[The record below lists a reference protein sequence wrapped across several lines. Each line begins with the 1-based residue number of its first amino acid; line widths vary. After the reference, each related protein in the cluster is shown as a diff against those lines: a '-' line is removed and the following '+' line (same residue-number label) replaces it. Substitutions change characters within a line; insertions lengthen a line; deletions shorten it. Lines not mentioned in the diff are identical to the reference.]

1 MREFSVPAMV
11 EVPDSA
17 VLTDAP
23 FTRAAEEPGTIVARR
38 KSGPAEAPV
47 WSAVTAAEFAAEAAG
62 IAKGLIAA
70 GVEPGD
76 RVGLLSRTRY
86 EWTVLDYAIWTAG
99 AVSVPIYE
107 TSSAEQIEWIAGDSG
122 AKAVFAET
130 DEHVAAVEGLRDR
143 LPGLAHVWGIDAGGL
158 DEVAGLGAEVGDD
171 VVEERR
177 RSRNAADVATLIYTS
192 GTTGR
197 PKGCEITHG
206 NLVSTA
212 RNAVQGAIAEVTVD
226 GNSTLLFLPLAHV
239 FARLIQVAVI
249 EGGIILGHSD
259 VPNLLPDLAT
269 FRPTFLLAVPRV
281 FEKVYNGAEQKAAA
295 DGKGKIFKAA
305 AETAV
310 AYSRALDGG
319 GAGLGLKAK
328 HKVFDVLVYK
338 KLRAAVGGEVMY
350 AVSGG
355 AALGERLGHFFR
367 GVGITILEGY
377 GLTETTAPISVN
389 RPTGIKIGTVG
400 MPIPGVDV
408 RIAEDG
414 EVLARGVNIM
424 RGYWNNEAATKE
436 VLDEDGWFHT
446 GDLGSLDGDGYLK
459 ITGRKKEILVT
470 AAGKNVAPAP
480 LEDRIRAH
488 PLVSQCLVVG
498 DGRKFIAA
506 LVTLDEEALK
516 PWKERHGKAADM
528 PLDELRRD
536 ADLVAEI
543 DQAIAAAN
551 TSVSHAEAI
560 KKQVILGVDFTEESG
575 HLTPSLKVKRN
586 VVLADFA
593 DEIEALYAP

>member
-17 VLTDAP
+17 TLTDAP
-23 FTRAAEEPGTIVARR
+23 FTRAADEPGRIVLRR
-38 KSGPAEAPV
+38 KSGDA
-47 WSAVTAAEFAAEAAG
+47 WSAVTAAEFAAETAG
-62 IAKGLIAA
+62 VAKGLVAA

-76 RVGLLSRTRY
+76 RVCLLSRTRY
-86 EWTVLDYAIWTAG
+86 EWTVLDYAIWAAG
-99 AVSVPIYE
+99 AISVPIYE
-107 TSSAEQIEWIAGDSG
+107 TSSAEQIEWIVGDSG

-130 DEHVAAVEGLRDR
+130 DAHLAAVAEVRDR
-143 LPGLAHVWGIDAGGL
+143 LPELAHVWGIDAGGVA
-158 DEVAGLGAEVGDD
+158 EVTRLGADVGDD

-177 RSRNAADVATLIYTS
+177 RSRTAADIATLVYTS

-212 RNAVQGAIAEVTVD
+212 RNAVQGAIAEIAVE
-226 GNSTLLFLPLAHV
+226 GSSTLLFLPLAHV
-239 FARLIQVAVI
+239 FARLIEVATI
-249 EGGIILGHSD
+249 EGGIVLGHSD
-259 VPNLLPDLAT
+259 VPNLLPDLASY
-269 FRPTFLLAVPRV
+269 RPTFLLAVPRV

-310 AYSRALDGG
+310 AYSRALDDGRP
-319 GAGLGLKAK
+319 GLGLKAR
-328 HKVFDVLVYK
+328 HRVFDALVYR
-338 KLRAAVGGEVMY
+338 KLRAAVGGRVEY

-377 GLTETTAPISVN
+377 GLTETTAPAAVN
-389 RPTGIKIGTVG
+389 RPSALKIGTVG
-400 MPIPGVDV
+400 RPIPGVDV

-414 EVLARGVNIM
+414 EVLVRGINIM

-436 VLDEDGWFHT
+436 ALDDGWFHT
-446 GDLGSLDGDGYLK
+446 GDLGSLDDEGFLK

-480 LEDRIRAH
+480 LEDRLRAH
-488 PLVSQCLVVG
+488 PLISQCLVVG
-498 DGRKFIAA
+498 DGRKFISA
-506 LVTLDEEALK
+506 LVTLDEEALG
-516 PWKERHGKAADM
+516 PWKAQHGKPEAM
-528 PLDELRRD
+528 TVDELRRD
-536 ADLVAEI
+536 PDLIAEVEAAVAD
-543 DQAIAAAN
+543 AN
-551 TSVSHAEAI
+551 KSVSRAEAI
-560 KKQVILGVDFTEESG
+560 KKHVILGVDFTEEAG
-575 HLTPSLKVKRN
+575 HMTPSLKVKRN
-586 VVLADFA
+586 VVMKDFA
-593 DEIEALYAP
+593 DEIDALYTG

>member
-17 VLTDAP
+17 NLTDAP
-23 FTRAAEEPGTIVARR
+23 FTRAAEEPGAIVARR
-38 KSGPAEAPV
+38 RSGSDGEVA
-47 WSAVTAAEFAAEAAG
+47 WSAVTAAEFAAEITAVARGLAAAG
-62 IAKGLIAA
+62 I
-70 GVEPGD
+70 EPGD
-76 RVGLLSRTRY
+76 RVCLLSRTRY

-107 TSSAEQIEWIAGDSG
+107 TSSAEQVEWIVGDSG
-122 AKAVFAET
+122 ARAVFAET
-130 DEHVAAVEGLRDR
+130 AEHEARVAEVREA
-143 LPGLAHVWGIDAGGL
+143 LPGLAHVWGIDAGGV
-158 DEVAGLGAEVGDD
+158 DEVARLGADVGDD
-171 VVEERR
+171 VIEERR
-177 RSRNAADVATLIYTS
+177 RSRTAADLATLVYTS

-212 RNAVQGAIAEVTVD
+212 RNAVQGAIAEVAVE
-226 GNSTLLFLPLAHV
+226 GSSTLLFLPLAHV
-239 FARLIQVAVI
+239 FARLIEVATI

-259 VPNLLPDLAT
+259 VPSLLPDLAS

-310 AYSRALDGG
+310 AYSRALDAGG
-319 GAGLGLKAK
+319 PGLGLRAR
-328 HKVFDVLVYK
+328 HKVFDVLVYG
-338 KLRAAVGGEVMY
+338 KLRAAVGGRVQY

-377 GLTETTAPISVN
+377 GLTETTAPASVN
-389 RPTGIKIGTVG
+389 RPTALKIGTVG
-400 MPIPGVDV
+400 RPIPGVDI
-408 RIAEDG
+408 RIGDDG
-414 EVLARGVNIM
+414 EVLVRGINVL

-436 VLDEDGWFHT
+436 ALEDGWFRT
-446 GDLGSLDGDGYLK
+446 GDLGSLDEEGFLR

-480 LEDRIRAH
+480 LEDRLRAH
-488 PLVSQCLVVG
+488 PLISQCLVVG
-498 DGRKFIAA
+498 DGRKFISA
-506 LVTLDEEALK
+506 LVTLDEEALG
-516 PWKERHGKAADM
+516 PWKERHGKPAAMGMD
-528 PLDELRRD
+528 DLRRD
-536 ADLVAEI
+536 PDVIAEVEAAVAD
-543 DQAIAAAN
+543 AN

-560 KKQVILGVDFTEESG
+560 KKYVILGVDFTEEAG
-575 HLTPSLKVKRN
+575 HMTPSLKVKRN
-586 VVLADFA
+586 VVMKDFA
-593 DEIEALYAP
+593 DEIESLYTA